1 MFFCWMPLLPT
12 VHCFVVHNM
21 DIGGSNK
28 HGKGRSKARKGVG
41 GSGVR
46 LKPINWP
53 PAFSEFLLDWYIE
66 KKLELPPKGVIKKMH
81 HTACTSAINAKY
93 GSTYNVDQVQRHYR
107 RHKETWA
114 LVACHLNE
122 SGGGWDETNKMLSL
136 SQSTLDSL
144 SVISCCFE
152 YMIYL
157 LNRFS
162 IIDDFFLAD

>member
-1 MFFCWMPLLPT
+1 M
-12 VHCFVVHNM
+12 
-21 DIGGSNK
+21 
-28 HGKGRSKARKGVG
+28 AREEVRHAKELGDQ
-41 GSGVR
+41 VR